1 MMAEAPHL
9 STSEVVVQALKDKGL
24 RVTPQRCAVYANLL
38 TRLDHPTVE
47 QILEEVNSTLPI
59 SSKATVYAS
68 LQALREVGLVREVIL
83 EGGVSRFDANV
94 EPHHHFRCEQC
105 GAIEDIEWEVL
116 EMRGL
121 ERVRP
126 GLLPTRYEVTV
137 QGLCERCRS
146 QISKSI

>member
-1 MMAEAPHL
+1 MAEAPHL

-38 TRLDHPTVE
+38 TRSDHPTVE
-47 QILEEVNSTLPI
+47 QILEEVNSALPI

-83 EGGVSRFDANV
+83 EGGVSRFDANID
-94 EPHHHFRCEQC
+94 PHHHFRCDQC
-105 GAIEDIEWEVL
+105 GSIEDIEWETL
-116 EMRGL
+116 GL
-121 ERVRP
+121 KGLDRVRP

-137 QGLCERCRS
+137 QGLCEQCRS
-146 QISKSI
+146 PIRSSI